1 MNTHFLSFRT
11 LSLGILLFL
20 VASTTSHCFAQESV
34 PVPAPEVDPQ
44 TGGLTPDQ
52 GKDIVTIYDQAV
64 VHLEKVCDDY
74 RRIRALQLMRQRD
87 LAFADAYANI
97 SSVMPALDPINRPL
111 LRKALRDPSD
121 IVPHKQAVEKVES
134 EIEAMIALVAKLL
147 AEIEKVEAEMREQT
161 AGEQTTLEEIIAR
174 EEFDP
179 EEIAEALDAANTREA
194 QVDMQE
200 MAEAAKEDEAQ
211 IAKDLTPLMA
221 DIPPPP
227 VNQADLTSQPDQ
239 PATSPQHFVSGTDA
253 LDVLNKISKPDLRN
267 LILGRKVSEPG
278 TPSEWMFIDTWHTI
292 GPFPN
297 PGRLN
302 INRKFPPETIIDF
315 DASYQGKGN
324 EMVRWEF
331 VQSGQPMVKPA
342 NDQEYAIYYA
352 YTEIYFDRSMDLW
365 VAIGSDDRGE
375 VWLND
380 APIWISSEKLKGW
393 KIAEGFRKVRFQA
406 GVNRVLFRIEN
417 GWRETAFSFGVRV
430 AN

>member
-1 MNTHFLSFRT
+1 MKTLI
-11 LSLGILLFL
+11 LSLITACI
-20 VASTTSHCFAQESV
+20 ASLCFAQETS
-34 PVPAPEVDPQ
+34 PDHGANAQSDGLSPA
-44 TGGLTPDQ
+44 Q

-64 VHLEKVCDDY
+64 AHLEKVCDDY
-74 RRIRALQLMRQRD
+74 RRIRALQLMRQRA

-97 SSVMPALDPINRPL
+97 SSVMPALEPINRPL
-111 LRKALRDPSD
+111 LRKALRDPSE
-121 IVPHKQAVEKVES
+121 IVPHKQEVEKVES

-161 AGEQTTLEEIIAR
+161 AGEQTTLEDIIAR
-174 EEFDP
+174 AEFDP
-179 EEIAEALDAANTREA
+179 EEIADALDAANTRET

-200 MAEAAKEDEAQ
+200 LVEAAKEDESQ

-221 DIPPPP
+221 AVPPPPP
-227 VNQADLTSQPDQ
+227 VNQADLTRQTDQ
-239 PATSPQHFVSGTDA
+239 PAAGPQHFISNTDA
-253 LDVLNKISKPDLRN
+253 LAVLNAVSNPDLRN

-278 TPSEWMFIDTWHTI
+278 TPSEWIFIDTWHTI

-297 PGRLN
+297 PSRLN
-302 INRKFPPETIIDF
+302 INRKFPPETIIDV

-324 EMVRWEF
+324 QMVRWEF
-331 VQSGQPMVKPA
+331 VQSGEPMVKPA

-380 APIWISSEKLKGW
+380 VPIWISGEQLKGW

-406 GVNRVLFRIEN
+406 GINRILFRIEN
-417 GWRETAFSFGVRV
+417 GWRETAFSFGIRV